1 MCKWR
6 FKRMK
11 ICSRRPSLP
20 GEKSLEWLKQPALSV
35 SDEKSWEVWIQDSGL
50 SRNKTVVLSL
60 SPAAS
65 IKACLLDHRIQH
77 GSKYHLLPSWSSD

>member
-1 MCKWR
+1 
-6 FKRMK
+6 MK
-11 ICSRRPSLP
+11 ICSRRPSLHA
-20 GEKSLEWLKQPALSV
+20 EQSLEWLKKPALSV

-65 IKACLLDHRIQH
+65 IKACFLDHRIQH
-77 GSKYHLLPSWSSD
+77 GSKYYLLPFWSSD